1 MKLFIDLGTN
11 LGQGLIQFN
20 EKYNFFGASDWEIQ
34 TFEPNPS
41 IEPNFYFIKNLTF
54 NRKAVWVKDGTIE
67 FARDVRKFEY
77 IAPNNIGA
85 DGVVGELTNV
95 GCHLKQDNI
104 LIKNSSG
111 EDFDDVVEVE
121 CIDFS
126 AYLRS
131 KNGYDRIIVKMDIEG
146 SEFGVLRHLLKEN
159 TINLIDEIYV
169 ETHERF
175 MSDETEESTIELLN
189 EIRSKGVIVHKWD

>member
-1 MKLFIDLGTN
+1 MKLFLDLGTN

-20 EKYNFFGASDWEIQ
+20 EKYNFFNNDDWEIQ

-41 IEPNFYFIKNLTF
+41 IDVNFDGIENLTF
-54 NRKAVWVKDGTIE
+54 NRKAIWIKDGTIE

-77 IAPNNIGA
+77 NAPNNIGA
-85 DGVVGELTNV
+85 NGVVGELTNV

-111 EDFDDVVEVE
+111 EDFDDSVEVE

-126 AYLRS
+126 GYL
-131 KNGYDRIIVKMDIEG
+131 KLKKGYDRIIVKMDIEG
-146 SEFGVLRHLLKEN
+146 SEFGVLRHLLREN
-159 TINLIDEIYV
+159 TISLIDEIYV

-175 MSDETEESTIELLN
+175 MGDETEESTIKLLN